1 MGKLHSR
8 SSDCLVRLKHFIAR
22 MDRSSIFQR
31 LVIPAHFVQ
40 LLLSVGLG
48 LLMLSGC
55 SRGRYRVKA
64 DRAAYG
70 LIKEGADNRPWA
82 PEDEF
87 SIQPDPRSRVFD
99 PSDPDDPTLP
109 EPGPY
114 LYDYSLP
121 NLGVVNVGEGTP
133 HSEERTA
140 SPLPEVPQTVY
151 NATSDP
157 SQSRIG
163 GLAIQPIPKSYWKD
177 LPAGCV
183 SRMME
188 FDSVIEEYR
197 KRHGAAPPDDLR
209 DHAQRLSLKRII
221 HVALIESRE
230 YQSEKEQLYR
240 AALALSRDRFDY
252 KPRFAANG
260 LGTDAALT
268 QTRSGGSTQE
278 TLGVGSTVQGNKM
291 LSTGGALMA
300 RLANDVV
307 VSFNG
312 PEGFATDVGSDF
324 LFSLNQ
330 SLLQRDVRLNPLI
343 QAERNL
349 VYAARSYARFRKQ
362 FFEGLASQYYSLLQT
377 YRSIEIE
384 SQNYFSLIRTFEQA
398 RAEVRS
404 GVKNAPNQVAVDQ
417 FEQSMLSGRSS
428 LISRWNGLER
438 NLDDLKL
445 ALGIPTET
453 PLNIDL
459 NELRQLTLLDEI
471 EVSGERVRRWR
482 GRVDDRLANPSPNRN
497 EILNA
502 NIFLIQ
508 RLLEWFALRGGI
520 GSQSADIEA
529 VQLQLL
535 RFQVASAEVAVEQ
548 ANQDLIAGQATA
560 TRNPIIMQ
568 FHGTAALVESMLT
581 EAGYLI
587 QLATKLSVAEE
598 AVSAN
603 RGLVETVRTDMA
615 SLFEELDRVLEDLQ
629 RENLEAL
636 LVQVVAI
643 QGRMDEI
650 LARLNSLVGD
660 QGAVE
665 TEASLLEGTL
675 TDSRN
680 LLELSARE
688 LDEAQFGLLPI
699 NIAMDDAMATAL
711 VQRMD
716 LMNERG
722 RLADDWRLIKITADD
737 LKSVLNLDLS
747 HSVGTRDNKPFEFTG
762 DESRTRLGL
771 RFDLP
776 VNRIEQRNNYR
787 NALIGFQAQ
796 RRNLMGVEDRI
807 KFDIRNRL
815 RNMAE
820 TRLQYPISVTR
831 AALAAE
837 QVTSIRLQLALGVQG
852 VRGTDLLDALQ
863 DSREALID
871 VANFRIRYIVADAQ
885 FAVDLESME
894 LDEFGFWPHI
904 NDPDFQHVRNLI
916 YPESA
921 GPTYGDIPPFL
932 KVSKQLKRLVD
943 SPLPGSTEAESAE

>member
-1 MGKLHSR
+1 MGTLHSLRSQRVTGLIPDVVCGQR
-8 SSDCLVRLKHFIAR
+8 SSFLSWLSRRRFRVGFFL
-22 MDRSSIFQR
+22 S
-31 LVIPAHFVQ
+31 V
-40 LLLSVGLG
+40 LLSLVFLT
-48 LLMLSGC
+48 GC
-55 SRGRYRVKA
+55 SRGRYRNKA
-64 DRAAYG
+64 DKEAYG
-70 LIKEGADNRPWA
+70 LIEESSNQRPWA
-82 PEDEF
+82 PEGDF

-99 PSDPDDPTLP
+99 SGDPDDPALP
-109 EPGPY
+109 EPGPD
-114 LYDYSLP
+114 LYAYKLPDLGFERLDLGQPSTENPSGSLRSD
-121 NLGVVNVGEGTP
+121 V
-133 HSEERTA
+133 SERA
-140 SPLPEVPQTVY
+140 SGAEANP
-151 NATSDP
+151 A
-157 SQSRIG
+157 QSRIG
-163 GLAIQPIPKSYWKD
+163 GLAIQPIPKSYWGD

-183 SRMME
+183 SRMLE

-197 KRHGAAPPDDLR
+197 KRHGVAPSAGLR
-209 DHAQRLSLKRII
+209 DQADRLSLQWII
-221 HVALIESRE
+221 QVALIESRE

-240 AALALSRDRFDY
+240 AALSLSRERFDY
-252 KPRFAANG
+252 RPRLAQNG

-268 QTRSGGSTQE
+268 QTRSGGTTQE
-278 TLGVGSTVQGNKM
+278 SLGVGTTIQANKM

-312 PEGFATDVGSDF
+312 PEGFATELGSDF

-343 QAERNL
+343 QAERDL

-362 FFEGLASQYYSLLQT
+362 FFEGLAAQYYSLLQT

-428 LISRWNGLER
+428 LISTWNGLER

-445 ALGIPTET
+445 SLGIPTET

-459 NELRQLTLLDEI
+459 SELKQLTLLDEI
-471 EVSGERVRRWR
+471 EVAGERVRRWR
-482 GRVDDRLANPSPNRN
+482 SRVEDRSVVPNPNRN

-508 RLLEWFALRGGI
+508 RLLEWFELRGGVS
-520 GSQSADIEA
+520 SQSTDVEGFEI
-529 VQLQLL
+529 QLL
-535 RFQVASAEVAVEQ
+535 RFQVESAEIAVEN
-548 ANQDLIAGQATA
+548 AKKDLIAGEATA

-568 FHGTAALVESMLT
+568 FHGTSALVQSMLNQ
-581 EAGYLI
+581 EQYLV
-587 QLATKLSVAEE
+587 QLAIKLDLDEDVISSNQRGAE
-598 AVSAN
+598 
-603 RGLVETVRTDMA
+603 RVREEMVV
-615 SLFEELDRVLEDLQ
+615 LFEELDRVLEDPR

-636 LVQVVAI
+636 LLQVTTI
-643 QGRMDEI
+643 KERMDAV
-650 LARLNSLVGD
+650 LTSLSSLVGVSQVAD
-660 QGAVE
+660 SEDA
-665 TEASLLEGTL
+665 LLEKTL
-675 TDSRN
+675 SETKT
-680 LLELSARE
+680 LLDQSAQVLRDAE
-688 LDEAQFGLLPI
+688 TGLLPI
-699 NIAMDDAMATAL
+699 NIKMDDAMATAL

-747 HSVGTRDNKPFEFTG
+747 QSVGTRNNKAFEFSG

-771 RFDLP
+771 SFDLP

-787 NALIGFQAQ
+787 NALIRFQAQ
-796 RRNLMGVEDRI
+796 RRSLMEFEDRI

-837 QVTSIRLQLALGVQG
+837 QVTSIRLQLALGVPG

-863 DSREALID
+863 DLREALID

-904 NDPDFQHVRNLI
+904 NDSDFQHVRNLI
-916 YPESA
+916 YPEGA

-943 SPLPGSTEAESAE
+943 SPLPGAVDTEE